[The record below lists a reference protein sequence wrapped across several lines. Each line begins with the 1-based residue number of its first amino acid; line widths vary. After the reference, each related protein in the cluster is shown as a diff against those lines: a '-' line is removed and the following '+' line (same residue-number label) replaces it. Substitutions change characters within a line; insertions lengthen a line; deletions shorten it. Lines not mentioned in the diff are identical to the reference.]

1 MQNTN
6 TGRVKA
12 FISVLIGFL
21 GVAPFLLPLS
31 RKKDP
36 SRNGSIFIPFSLSVC
51 SIRLFSRLIWCT
63 RDHSIAYGAQE
74 TRDLTGNKFRPLAR
88 FEPSGIVKT
97 VRRAERREHI
107 VKWIIELQRGGVRIV
122 LLQVTVEETKR
133 ETNKSEEQG
142 NRGRALEWELS
153 ARMDR

>member
-1 MQNTN
+1 M
-6 TGRVKA
+6 
-12 FISVLIGFL
+12 
-21 GVAPFLLPLS
+21 
-31 RKKDP
+31 
-36 SRNGSIFIPFSLSVC
+36 
-51 SIRLFSRLIWCT
+51 
-63 RDHSIAYGAQE
+63 
-74 TRDLTGNKFRPLAR
+74 TGNKLRPLAR

-122 LLQVTVEETKR
+122 LLQVAVEETKR

-153 ARMDR
+153 VRMDR